1 MLFNEH
7 WRAHSTFTISK
18 NERCKDAYMGSIYLE
33 GLTELST
40 IRNLF
45 PLPGQHLL
53 APMHCAVRE
62 ILIFP
67 RVGQR

>member
-18 NERCKDAYMGSIYLE
+18 NERCKDVYMGSIYL
-33 GLTELST
+33 S

-53 APMHCAVRE
+53 APMHCAVRK
-62 ILIFP
+62 IIISP
-67 RVGQR
+67 SVGQS